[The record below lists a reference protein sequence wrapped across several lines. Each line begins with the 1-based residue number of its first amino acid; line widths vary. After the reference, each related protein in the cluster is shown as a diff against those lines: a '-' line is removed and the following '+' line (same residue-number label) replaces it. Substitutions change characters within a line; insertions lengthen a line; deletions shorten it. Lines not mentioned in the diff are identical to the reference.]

1 MENGKVESMQLTV
14 KKAHLS
20 DREAKKI
27 YFDAFPKEERM
38 PYPLMVAMAKL
49 WNTDFLLFFDEDLP
63 IGMIYLAKN
72 RKLVFIMFLAVAK
85 EMRSKG
91 YGSSILRYVKDHYQ
105 KKIIV
110 SIEPCNPEC
119 PDFAVRQ
126 SRKKFYL
133 RNSYEET
140 GCRMKLNGTEQ
151 EILISGGPFSKKEFL
166 TFFALYSNGTVWPKI
181 WKE

>member
-1 MENGKVESMQLTV
+1 MELTA
-14 KKAHLS
+14 KKAHFFDGS
-20 DREAKKI
+20 AKKI

-110 SIEPCNPEC
+110 SIEPC
-119 PDFAVRQ
+119 DRDALDLAVRQ
-126 SRKKFYL
+126 NRKKFYFK
-133 RNSYEET
+133 NGYEET
-140 GCRMKLNGTEQ
+140 GYRMKLNGTEQ
-151 EILISGGPFSKKEFL
+151 EILVSEGMFNKREFL
-166 TFFALYSNGTVWPKI
+166 TFFAFYSNGTVWPKI
-181 WKE
+181 WKISSK

>member
-1 MENGKVESMQLTV
+1 MKLTV
-14 KKAHLS
+14 KKARLS
-20 DREAKKI
+20 DREAKRI
-27 YFDAFPKEERM
+27 YYEAFPKEERM

-49 WNTDFLLFFDEDLP
+49 WNTDFLLFFDGDLP
-63 IGMIYLAKN
+63 VGMIYLAKN
-72 RKLVFIMFLAVAK
+72 RKLIFIMFLAVAK

-91 YGSSILRYVKDHYQ
+91 YGGAILHYVKDHYQ

-110 SIEPCNPEC
+110 SIEPCDPEC
-119 PDFAVRQ
+119 PDLAVRQ

-133 RNSYEET
+133 QNSYEET

-151 EILISGGPFSKKEFL
+151 ELLIFGGTFSKKEFL

-181 WKE
+181 WEKKT